1 MGSPYA
7 GRNSQQ
13 RREEERQ
20 IAEDIAYGRAYR
32 VKTHPRAGGKGELK
46 YRTDAEM
53 EAYLGPEKYKEYQ
66 LRQKFGVGPEYKT
79 GQGERRRKTGP
90 SGAELQEYEQGI
102 QGVVKSQQAMMSSMR
117 ARMAASGHSQEQI
130 EMEIGKLR
138 ENFDKEVA
146 YMYTHGGTRMKDIF
160 DPTAALVQRKKYY
173 EQKAGTLQMNWGEIA
188 QEGGNWQKW
197 W

>member
-1 MGSPYA
+1 MGRPYT
-7 GRNSQQ
+7 QQ
-13 RREEERQ
+13 RREEQRQ
-20 IAEDIAYGRAYR
+20 IDADIASGRAYYKR
-32 VKTHPRAGGKGELK
+32 SGPRGAKKELV
-46 YRTDAEM
+46 YRTDE
-53 EAYLGPEKYKEYQ
+53 EIKAYLGPEKYEDYQ
-66 LRQKFGVGPEYKT
+66 LRQKFGVGPERTSGGKT
-79 GQGERRRKTGP
+79 QHRVKTGP
-90 SGAELQEYEQGI
+90 STAELQEYEQGI

-130 EMEIGKLR
+130 QAEIDKLS

-146 YMYTHGGTRMKDIF
+146 YMYTHGGKRMKDIF

-173 EQKAGTLQMNWGEIA
+173 EQKAGTLSMDWGGIA